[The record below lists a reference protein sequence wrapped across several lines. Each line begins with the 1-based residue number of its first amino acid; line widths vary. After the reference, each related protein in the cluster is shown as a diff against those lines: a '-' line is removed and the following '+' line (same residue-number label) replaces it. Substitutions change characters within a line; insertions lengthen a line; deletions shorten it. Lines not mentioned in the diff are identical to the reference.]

1 MSQGPDV
8 ARTMQYGV
16 FIIRNNLCFA
26 IYKAPFPLHPHDHE
40 HLPSLVLQHV
50 DALCEVYNKSPSR
63 RIDIEP
69 KLVPP
74 SHSEQ
79 LIVHHPKS
87 TMADTTNPEYV
98 LWPYTPSVAGGA
110 IAAIVFALLT
120 CAHVFRL
127 VKNRTWFC
135 IPFVIGALVC
145 LSFRSFPFI
154 LTLLQFETIG
164 YAARAAAHSDT
175 VSKTPYIIQSVLILI
190 APILFAASIYMIL
203 GRLIMRTDS
212 ANYSLVRAKWV
223 TKIFVTGDVFCFF
236 IQSGG
241 AGMLVQAKDKDGVK
255 MGENI
260 ILGGLI
266 LQILI
271 FLFFVIIA
279 GTWHRRLETRPTAAS
294 ADIPWQKMVRFLYAA
309 SAFITIRNM
318 CRVVE
323 YAMGKVS
330 LSVRELVYLD
340 AKPDVGSLPS
350 SARVAFVHL

>member
-1 MSQGPDV
+1 M
-8 ARTMQYGV
+8 
-16 FIIRNNLCFA
+16 
-26 IYKAPFPLHPHDHE
+26 
-40 HLPSLVLQHV
+40 
-50 DALCEVYNKSPSR
+50 
-63 RIDIEP
+63 
-69 KLVPP
+69 
-74 SHSEQ
+74 
-79 LIVHHPKS
+79 
-87 TMADTTNPEYV
+87 
-98 LWPYTPSVAGGA
+98 
-110 IAAIVFALLT
+110 
-120 CAHVFRL
+120 
-127 VKNRTWFC
+127 
-135 IPFVIGALVC
+135 
-145 LSFRSFPFI
+145 
-154 LTLLQFETIG
+154 
-164 YAARAAAHSDT
+164 
-175 VSKTPYIIQSVLILI
+175 PYIIQSVLILI

-212 ANYSLVRAKWV
+212 ASYSLVRANWL

-279 GTWHRRLETRPTAAS
+279 GTWHRRLESRPTAAS
-294 ADIPWQKMVRFLYAA
+294 ADIPYQRMVRFLYAA

-330 LSVRELVYLD
+330 LFSPISQFLRANED
-340 AKPDVGSLPS
+340 KGGIPS
-350 SARVAFVHL
+350 ST

>member
-1 MSQGPDV
+1 
-8 ARTMQYGV
+8 
-16 FIIRNNLCFA
+16 
-26 IYKAPFPLHPHDHE
+26 
-40 HLPSLVLQHV
+40 
-50 DALCEVYNKSPSR
+50 
-63 RIDIEP
+63 
-69 KLVPP
+69 
-74 SHSEQ
+74 
-79 LIVHHPKS
+79 
-87 TMADTTNPEYV
+87 MADTTKPEYV

-120 CAHVFRL
+120 CGHVFRL

-135 IPFVIGALVC
+135 IPFVIGALVRLVLIC
-145 LSFRSFPFI
+145 SLML
-154 LTLLQFETIG
+154 LTSVQFETIG
-164 YAARAAAHSDT
+164 YAARAAAHNDT
-175 VSKTPYIIQSVLILI
+175 VAKTPYIIQSVLILI

-212 ANYSLVRAKWV
+212 ATYSLVRANWV
-223 TKIFVTGDVFCFF
+223 TKIFVTGDVFCFL

-260 ILGGLI
+260 ILGGLV

-271 FLFFVIIA
+271 FLFFVVIA
-279 GTWHRRLETRPTAAS
+279 GTWHRRLESRPTAAS

-330 LSVRELVYLD
+330 LSVRGLVYLD
-340 AKPDVGSLPS
+340 ANSDVGGIPS
-350 SARVAFVHL
+350 SARVALVHL

>member
-1 MSQGPDV
+1 
-8 ARTMQYGV
+8 
-16 FIIRNNLCFA
+16 
-26 IYKAPFPLHPHDHE
+26 
-40 HLPSLVLQHV
+40 
-50 DALCEVYNKSPSR
+50 
-63 RIDIEP
+63 
-69 KLVPP
+69 
-74 SHSEQ
+74 
-79 LIVHHPKS
+79 
-87 TMADTTNPEYV
+87 MADTTKPEYV
-98 LWPYTPSVAGGA
+98 LWPYTPSIAGGV

-127 VKNRTWFC
+127 IKSRTWFC
-135 IPFVIGALVC
+135 IPFVIGALVR
-145 LSFRSFPFI
+145 LI
-154 LTLLQFETIG
+154 LKYPEVTLISHQFETIG
-164 YAARAAAHSDT
+164 YAARAAAHNDT

-212 ANYSLVRAKWV
+212 ATYSLVRANWV

-255 MGENI
+255 TGENI

-279 GTWHRRLETRPTAAS
+279 GTWHRRMESRPTAAS

-330 LSVRELVYLD
+330 LCPRTCV
-340 AKPDVGSLPS
+340 P
-350 SARVAFVHL
+350 